1 MPGERFGW
9 LGDSAFRGGNPSS
22 SPCSDGGNDKLLRNF
37 RLYGPMKPWF
47 DEGWRLPEFETDAR
61 ARATDAMPQRKHRK
75 TVLCLRVLSLT
86 IASVAFHAGTTR
98 AQGKVAV
105 WLDEAKPAAWN
116 NDGSSIPDAPKIDAD
131 VDPRCRE
138 QARPPQLDED
148 KQVRDAG
155 WNLVGAYQ
163 GGWQI
168 LVIQGTAGYDG
179 MCRPRQFQDFVFVRG
194 VFAGTLSPHPMDSRS
209 DGVLG
214 RVFLSSGSR
223 LTAEY
228 ERYAAKDPLCCPSRT
243 TSVTFEIGGAAPVVQ
258 PVSTFTNKR

>member
-1 MPGERFGW
+1 
-9 LGDSAFRGGNPSS
+9 
-22 SPCSDGGNDKLLRNF
+22 
-37 RLYGPMKPWF
+37 
-47 DEGWRLPEFETDAR
+47 
-61 ARATDAMPQRKHRK
+61 
-75 TVLCLRVLSLT
+75 VLWPVIAVL
-86 IASVAFHAGTTR
+86 AWHAVTTR

-105 WLDEAKPAAWN
+105 WLDEAKPVAWN
-116 NDGSSIPDAPKIDAD
+116 KAGSSIPTAPKVEAD

-148 KQVRDAG
+148 KQVRDHG

-179 MCRPRQFQDFVFVRG
+179 MCRPRQFHDFVFVRG
-194 VFAGTLSPHPMDSRS
+194 VFEGTLSPHPMDSRS

-214 RVFLSSGSR
+214 RVFLSSGSQ
-223 LTAEY
+223 LVAEY
-228 ERYAAKDPLCCPSRT
+228 ERYAPKDPLCCPSRT
-243 TSVTFEIGGAAPVVQ
+243 TSVTFEIGGDPPIVQ

>member
-1 MPGERFGW
+1 
-9 LGDSAFRGGNPSS
+9 
-22 SPCSDGGNDKLLRNF
+22 
-37 RLYGPMKPWF
+37 
-47 DEGWRLPEFETDAR
+47 
-61 ARATDAMPQRKHRK
+61 MPQRKDRQ
-75 TVLCLRVLSLT
+75 TVLCLRVLSPV
-86 IASVAFHAGTTR
+86 IAVLAWHAVTTP
-98 AQGKVAV
+98 AQGRVAV
-105 WLDEAKPAAWN
+105 WLDETRPAAWN
-116 NDGSSIPDAPKIDAD
+116 KAGSSIPPAPTIEAD

-148 KQVRDAG
+148 KQVRDRG

-214 RVFLSSGSR
+214 RVFLSSRSQ
-223 LTAEY
+223 LVAEY
-228 ERYAAKDPLCCPSRT
+228 ERYASKDPLCCPSRT
-243 TSVTFEIGGAAPVVQ
+243 TSVTFEIGGDPPIGR

>member
-1 MPGERFGW
+1 
-9 LGDSAFRGGNPSS
+9 
-22 SPCSDGGNDKLLRNF
+22 
-37 RLYGPMKPWF
+37 
-47 DEGWRLPEFETDAR
+47 
-61 ARATDAMPQRKHRK
+61 MPQRKYRK
-75 TVLCLRVLSLT
+75 TVQWLRVLSLM
-86 IASVAFHAGTTR
+86 IAIVVCQAGNTR
-98 AQGKVAV
+98 AQGRVAA
-105 WLDEAKPAAWN
+105 WLDEARPAAWN
-116 NDGSSIPDAPKIDAD
+116 KARSSIPDAPKIEAD

-148 KQVRDAG
+148 KQVRDRG

-194 VFAGTLSPHPMDSRS
+194 VYAGTLSPQPMDSRS

-214 RVFLSSGSR
+214 RVFLSSGSQ

-243 TSVTFEIGGAAPVVQ
+243 TSVTFEIGGDAPVVQ